1 MNTYKVTLS
10 ISIEAEDKID
20 AMEQVLELD
29 VSDLDIESIE
39 EN

>member
-1 MNTYKVTLS
+1 MNYYEVRLS
-10 ISIEAEDKID
+10 VCIEAEDEID
-20 AMEQVLELD
+20 ATEQVLELD